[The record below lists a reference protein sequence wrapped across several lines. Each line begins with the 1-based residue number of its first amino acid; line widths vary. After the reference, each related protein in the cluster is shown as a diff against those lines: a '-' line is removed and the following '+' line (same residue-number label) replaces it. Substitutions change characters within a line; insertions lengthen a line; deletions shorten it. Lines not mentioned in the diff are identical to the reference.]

1 MIRKRKSVLPPIE
14 IAEVA
19 NALVRTGCVNDMVP
33 TIAETLFD
41 VEAWAVA
48 PNCWVLAAKL
58 DITVP
63 AAGICPNEV
72 LAKNTAR
79 TNRTSLYNLAF
90 CEVI

>member
-1 MIRKRKSVLPPIE
+1 MRRKRRTVLPPSG
-14 IAEVA
+14 IADAA
-19 NALVRTGCVNDMVP
+19 NALVRTGCVEGIVP
-33 TIAETLFD
+33 TIVETLFD

-72 LAKNTAR
+72 LAKNNAR